1 MIESKQRQ
9 RLKQDF
15 RNRLLK
21 HVESFSSAVS
31 TQGGDWVV
39 KGFIEPSC

>member
-31 TQGGDWVV
+31 TQSGDWVV